1 MKRLLAFLLAIC
13 MVISLAACNNSS
25 ETQAEAEQTQPAT
38 KLEPTAADIY
48 NDAAALVKAKSSL
61 KIKLNS
67 EKSTHVASQDFSEVH
82 ALTLL

>member
-1 MKRLLAFLLAIC
+1 MKRLFAFLLAIC

-25 ETQAEAEQTQPAT
+25 ETQAEAEQTQPTT

-67 EKSTHVASQDFSEVH
+67 EQIEKEVKNKKG
-82 ALTLL
+82 